1 LKADKSAV
9 NYTLSHELETTNQRM
24 DIVEQELEFGAWY
37 KVSILDSA
45 GASSFPY
52 SVPYT
57 SILGPKTLPFKVQG
71 EFRTNGPVD
80 GIVGIVYHVIRND
93 DHPTFSGWKV
103 VLKNLA
109 NGDSGPVLQF
119 HVSQHTSY
127 YESAE
132 SMQSDLDDG
141 NWHSFEAIATATIIQ
156 VIVDGIQGP
165 LTRPSDERGVQT
177 VKEFGRIENAADY
190 VIGQDPCCTH
200 YGEQRKLSGEIRNVA
215 LSWLL
220 QAEVQ
225 DLKVEVAKLK
235 SQPPTTQLVSGGKFL
250 DSDQCVFSN
259 LNHPE

>member
-1 LKADKSAV
+1 ML
-9 NYTLSHELETTNQRM
+9 YT
-24 DIVEQELEFGAWY
+24 GWY
-37 KVSILDSA
+37 EVPILDSA

-109 NGDSGPVLQF
+109 DGSSGPVLHF

-141 NWHSFEAIATATIIQ
+141 NWHSFEAIATATTIQ
-156 VIVDGIQGP
+156 VIVDGIQG
-165 LTRPSDERGVQT
+165 QI
-177 VKEFGRIENAADY
+177 GRAH
-190 VIGQDPCCTH
+190 V
-200 YGEQRKLSGEIRNVA
+200 
-215 LSWLL
+215 
-220 QAEVQ
+220 
-225 DLKVEVAKLK
+225 
-235 SQPPTTQLVSGGKFL
+235 
-250 DSDQCVFSN
+250 
-259 LNHPE
+259 